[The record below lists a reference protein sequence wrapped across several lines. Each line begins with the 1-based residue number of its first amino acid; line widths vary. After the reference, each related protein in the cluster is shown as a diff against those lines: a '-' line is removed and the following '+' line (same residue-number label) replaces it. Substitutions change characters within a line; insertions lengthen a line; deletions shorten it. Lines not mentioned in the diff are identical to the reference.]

1 MKTEI
6 KKEYIEKATNAKSG
20 RQLMFYTLQMMGFTE
35 VQIKALL
42 KYDYEGI
49 CEMILKGLHKELLST
64 PKMKRKKL
72 LQELGFTEWEIKET
86 LKYDYE
92 EVCEVI
98 LKGMHNSLQ
107 STRFA

>member
-1 MKTEI
+1 MNR
-6 KKEYIEKATNAKSG
+6 KEYKEKAINAKSG
-20 RQLMFYTLQMMGFTE
+20 RQFMFYTLQMMGFTE

-72 LQELGFTEWEIKET
+72 LQGFGFAEWQIKE
-86 LKYDYE
+86 LLEYDYE
-92 EVCEVI
+92 WSEVCEWI
-98 LKGMHNSLQ
+98 LKSMSNDFLSK
-107 STRFA
+107 RFA

>member
-20 RQLMFYTLQMMGFTE
+20 RQLMFYLLQMVGFAE
-35 VQIKALL
+35 RDIKGLL
-42 KYDYEGI
+42 KHNYEFI
-49 CEMILKGLHKELLST
+49 CETILKGLHKGLVST